1 MILIAIA
8 MLQAA
13 APMAS
18 GATAEPAAAPAAQPA
33 DDAEPVAPVRP
44 KMKRVCR
51 TEMDPRVGTLAS
63 RHRVCQFVPA
73 DKEGSA
79 PK

>member
-1 MILIAIA
+1 V
-8 MLQAA
+8 
-13 APMAS
+13 
-18 GATAEPAAAPAAQPA
+18 APAAQPA
-33 DDAEPVAPVRP
+33 DDAELAAPAKP

-73 DKEGSA
+73 DKDESP

>member
-18 GATAEPAAAPAAQPA
+18 GAAAEPTAAPAAQPA
-33 DDAEPVAPVRP
+33 DDAELAAPAKP

-73 DKEGSA
+73 DKDESP